1 MNNPYYN
8 QYCLPYCQP
17 IYNPQ
22 QNMTQADAPN
32 RFDFVGRYVTSYEE
46 VKSAPFN
53 EQTCIYLDTTND
65 RVYIKEL
72 TKDGVPSISVLGLV
86 DVQAPK
92 ESAQETKEDTSL
104 EKIMNELQT
113 LTKRVNEIDNKLIQ
127 SKF

>member
-1 MNNPYYN
+1 MNNPYYS
-8 QYCLPYCQP
+8 QYCLPYYQP
-17 IYNPQ
+17 MYNPQ
-22 QNMTQADAPN
+22 QNMSQADAPN

-53 EQTCIYLDTTND
+53 EQACIYLDTTND

-72 TKDGVPSISVLGLV
+72 TKDGVPSINVLGLV
-86 DVQAPK
+86 DIQAPK
-92 ESAQETKEDTSL
+92 ESAQEVKEDTSL
-104 EKIMNELQT
+104 EKIINELQT